1 MLNAGDG
8 LEHENITISQ
18 HIINMLPMFTMQLY
32 NFSIPEDVGIAS
44 TVGSVIATGKI
55 NKM

>member
-8 LEHENITISQ
+8 LEHENITISL
-18 HIINMLPMFTMQLY
+18 HIINMLLMFTMQLY